1 MRERKENSTFNG
13 LETKI
18 VLLRDRSPCHHG
30 LAPLSAKQVAGW
42 IGDNKV
48 AISRKKGLPIHRK

>member
-1 MRERKENSTFNG
+1 MRRERKENSTFNG

-30 LAPLSAKQVAGW
+30 LAPLSAKQVA